1 MNKRSKKKIAP
12 IVAAVLVVVYLL
24 PITGGLAAAAGLLG
38 ATEEWPWA
46 SACGRSTAGRK
57 RMPKNTENAQAQR
70 RREAIWSAVVSTVM
84 RLLMAAVLLWLR
96 WGRDG
101 GSFLSKLLVV
111 VLVLELGSIVP
122 IWINLKKRLE
132 EIQGGEEDAAAQY

>member
-1 MNKRSKKKIAP
+1 
-12 IVAAVLVVVYLL
+12 
-24 PITGGLAAAAGLLG
+24 
-38 ATEEWPWA
+38 
-46 SACGRSTAGRK
+46 
-57 RMPKNTENAQAQR
+57 MPKNTENAQAQR
-70 RREAIWSAVVSTVM
+70 RREAIWSAAVSTAM

-101 GSFLSKLLVV
+101 GRFLSKLLVI

>member
-1 MNKRSKKKIAP
+1 
-12 IVAAVLVVVYLL
+12 
-24 PITGGLAAAAGLLG
+24 
-38 ATEEWPWA
+38 
-46 SACGRSTAGRK
+46 
-57 RMPKNTENAQAQR
+57 MPKNTENAQAQR
-70 RREAIWSAVVSTVM
+70 RREAIWSAAVSTAM
-84 RLLMAAVLLWLR
+84 RLLMAAVLLGLR

-101 GSFLSKLLVV
+101 GSFLSKLLVI

>member
-1 MNKRSKKKIAP
+1 
-12 IVAAVLVVVYLL
+12 
-24 PITGGLAAAAGLLG
+24 
-38 ATEEWPWA
+38 
-46 SACGRSTAGRK
+46 
-57 RMPKNTENAQAQR
+57 MPKNTETAQAQR
-70 RREAIWSAVVSTVM
+70 RREAIWSAAVSTAM

-101 GSFLSKLLVV
+101 GSFLSKLLVI

>member
-1 MNKRSKKKIAP
+1 
-12 IVAAVLVVVYLL
+12 
-24 PITGGLAAAAGLLG
+24 
-38 ATEEWPWA
+38 
-46 SACGRSTAGRK
+46 
-57 RMPKNTENAQAQR
+57 MPKNTENAQAQR
-70 RREAIWSAVVSTVM
+70 RREAIWSAAVSTAM

-96 WGRDG
+96 GGRDG
-101 GSFLSKLLVV
+101 GSFLSKLLVI

>member
-1 MNKRSKKKIAP
+1 
-12 IVAAVLVVVYLL
+12 
-24 PITGGLAAAAGLLG
+24 
-38 ATEEWPWA
+38 
-46 SACGRSTAGRK
+46 
-57 RMPKNTENAQAQR
+57 MPKNTENAQAQR
-70 RREAIWSAVVSTVM
+70 RREATWSAVVSTVM

>member
-1 MNKRSKKKIAP
+1 MPKSPDAGIAARQAKRRKDA
-12 IVAAVLVVVYLL
+12 L
-24 PITGGLAAAAGLLG
+24 
-38 ATEEWPWA
+38 W
-46 SACGRSTAGRK
+46 SAIISTA
-57 RMPKNTENAQAQR
+57 MHL
-70 RREAIWSAVVSTVM
+70 AV
-84 RLLMAAVLLWLR
+84 AAVLLWLL

-101 GSFLSKLLVV
+101 GSFLSKLLVI